1 MATRATVNK
10 EELELL
16 RKICDQQYQL
26 LVELRGLRADLVGR
40 PARPAKSKNPEAIA
54 NLDRTIV
61 AAMAGKSNVLSRQIA
76 TEVSDNPALVKAYKT
91 VYGQAAKIS
100 PSRIGEILARVAGK
114 TYDGIIVARVR
125 TVAAGVMWSIKRPM
139 VVASDDAA
147 TTTNLCTELERVTL
161 SKVNSG
167 TLRKITFER

>member
-1 MATRATVNK
+1 MATRATVDK
-10 EELELL
+10 EVPKLL
-16 RKICDQQYQL
+16 R
-26 LVELRGLRADLVGR
+26 ELIAEVRGLRSDLVGR

-54 NLDRTIV
+54 NLDKTIV

-76 TEVSDNPALVKAYKT
+76 MEVSRNPALVQAYKT
-91 VYGQAAKIS
+91 VYGQAEKIT

-114 TYDGIIVARVR
+114 TYDGIVVARVK

-147 TTTNLCTELERVTL
+147 TTTNLRTELERVI
-161 SKVNSG
+161 KPIVNLETS
-167 TLRKITFER
+167 RKITFER